1 MEKKVTASF
10 TETVDEPGRKQK
22 ITEILAG
29 GFYEFLKTNGHLKRN
44 HDIDK
49 RIEKI
54 IEDSKRIRHAAPDP

>member
-22 ITEILAG
+22 ITEILAE
-29 GFYEFLKTNGHLKRN
+29 GFYGFLKTNGHLKRN

-54 IEDSKRIRHAAPDP
+54 IEDSKRIRHAAPEP